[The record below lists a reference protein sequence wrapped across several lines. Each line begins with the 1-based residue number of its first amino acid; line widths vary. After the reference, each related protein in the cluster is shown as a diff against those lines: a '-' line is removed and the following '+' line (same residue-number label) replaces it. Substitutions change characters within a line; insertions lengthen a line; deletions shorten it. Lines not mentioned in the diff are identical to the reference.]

1 MESPACESC
10 SNAVSNIEGGVHLG
24 SIEDGYRFLCM
35 PCYNAAMVE
44 YTGVDFE
51 HPHLQPVVLKDVD
64 GLDHEF
70 HFTTRLL
77 GDRIAID
84 AHEVQGGE
92 KSGYKFQQIDFDP
105 EREPLEIVALL
116 LQKMRRALAQKHLE
130 QAEHGIHITKPN
142 IVRGHI
148 DWDDETDGQQPRVVI
163 DGKEFSWTQL
173 GRMVMSYE
181 GWQFKLEIKDPSE
194 EV

>member
-1 MESPACESC
+1 MGRSNCDSCGCEVARHES
-10 SNAVSNIEGGVHLG
+10 AVNLG

-35 PCYNAAMVE
+35 PCYNAEMAA
-44 YTGVDFE
+44 YAGVDFD
-51 HPHLQPVVLKDVD
+51 HPHLQPVVLKDADGVD
-64 GLDHEF
+64 REF

-92 KSGYKFQQIDFDP
+92 KNGYKFQQIDLDP
-105 EREPLEIVALL
+105 EREPLEILALL

-130 QAEHGIHITKPN
+130 QDEHGIHISKPDV
-142 IVRGHI
+142 VRGYL
-148 DWDDETDGQQPRVVI
+148 DWDDESDGKLPLVVI
-163 DGKEFSWTQL
+163 DGKAFSWAQL
-173 GRMVMSYE
+173 GRIVMSYE